1 MLVVWWV
8 GGLVGWLVG
17 GLVGGLSRWR
27 VIYLILGSIPNSAGT
42 MVLWFSSSLVGWLI
56 SPHLLRT
63 S

>member
-1 MLVVWWV
+1 
-8 GGLVGWLVG
+8 VGWLVG